1 MAYKYAGLWGPED
14 VRFSDGPAINV
25 QVVVLNSENQLADL
39 YLDHAKGNPA
49 PNPIFTDA
57 LGNLSF
63 YADPGEYT
71 IVLDDSIRYKIA
83 VPVHPLDAPN
93 GTITEEDV
101 DKIVDNKI
109 KALPTST
116 EKVNEIVDEKLRT
129 INPGISETKANEIV
143 DEKLRTI
150 NPGISE
156 TKAKELITSE
166 IDKLPK
172 SPVSTEKVNEIVDEK
187 LRTINPGISE
197 TKANEIVDEKLSK
210 LGQGDNPFRWFDAT
224 KRYWTPVTY
233 WWADQDQPGSKWE
246 TLFANADVVGFV
258 IINPRSGAG
267 DTKIQEFV
275 NLTNKWRE
283 FGRPNVG
290 YVRTIKATRTKEE
303 ILAEI
308 QKYVDWYK
316 VEGVFLDEMINGWSA
331 EEAAKIPFYKD
342 LYTEIK
348 KRFGK
353 GFLVVA
359 NPGTNTKADL
369 LEAADILMRFEK
381 AVDKYVNDT
390 EAPVNPAHYA
400 SESPIRFMDTV
411 HNVTEKNIDSVLA
424 KAEKSNVGM
433 IYITDDTFSGVEGSE
448 NENNN
453 PWDSVPRGVILDK
466 QLAFVRKVKYVA
478 PVNTDNFATKK
489 EIEDLKKTPVDP
501 NIISDVVNRA
511 VTEVIQT
518 VAYVGPG
525 DVTATLQQALDSERF
540 YAVRLRGECHTTKAL
555 TLRKASGKE
564 IGCLQA
570 GILTINPAVFA
581 GPAVIFA
588 GGGDAVRKVTFRNF
602 SLDMKCTKDSRSING
617 IQMSNVEECE
627 VVECSLSNASASLL
641 VVQGYDA
648 KKTKRV
654 RVRQNRLNAAGL
666 IVPKT
671 ETSPATGF
679 GILVQ
684 NSAEDVILNENII
697 TNVSGG
703 MGIGL
708 NHNLKNTLEAPIR
721 TLITNNNITMTESTV
736 AFEPI
741 GATRPCHATSVI
753 GNILPISYDN
763 GISIGEYS
771 IVANNYIGEAYN
783 HGVACSGIGTIIEGN
798 QISNVGLENKKRLEP
813 SRRPRSDWAA
823 VAIYDPSGNIV
834 RGNRYRKT
842 IAESECD
849 WMVKIHREPATPVTK
864 LGGNVISGNLYD
876 EGDVLQGAVKNANMN
891 KARPDFVS

>member
-1 MAYKYAGLWGPED
+1 MSK
-14 VRFSDGPAINV
+14 
-25 QVVVLNSENQLADL
+25 
-39 YLDHAKGNPA
+39 
-49 PNPIFTDA
+49 
-57 LGNLSF
+57 
-63 YADPGEYT
+63 
-71 IVLDDSIRYKIA
+71 
-83 VPVHPLDAPN
+83 
-93 GTITEEDV
+93 EEV
-101 DKIVDNKI
+101 TRV
-109 KALPTST
+109 AEEL
-116 EKVNEIVDEKLRT
+116 L
-129 INPGISETKANEIV
+129 
-143 DEKLRTI
+143 
-150 NPGISE
+150 
-156 TKAKELITSE
+156 KAKSFISADDANR
-166 IDKLPK
+166 I
-172 SPVSTEKVNEIVDEK
+172 VTEAV
-187 LRTINPGISE
+187 G
-197 TKANEIVDEKLSK
+197 K
-210 LGQGDNPFRWFDAT
+210 LGQGDNPFRWFDLT
-224 KRYWTPVTY
+224 KRYWVPVTY
-233 WWADQDQPGSKWE
+233 WWADQDQPNSKWN

-258 IINPRSGAG
+258 IINPRSGPG
-267 DTKIQEFV
+267 TEKIQEFV
-275 NLTNKWRE
+275 NLTNKWRAL
-283 FGRPNVG
+283 GRPNVG

-303 ILAEI
+303 ILADI
-308 QKYVDWYK
+308 KKHVDWYK
-316 VEGVFLDEMINGWSA
+316 VEGVFLDEMVNGWST

-342 LYTEIK
+342 LYAEIK
-348 KRFGK
+348 KLYGK
-353 GFLVVA
+353 GFLVVG
-359 NPGTNTKADL
+359 NPGTNTKPEM
-369 LEAADILMRFEK
+369 LECADILMRFEK
-381 AVDKYVNDT
+381 SADKYINDT
-390 EAPVNPAHYA
+390 DAPVNPAHYA
-400 SESPIRFMDTV
+400 SENAIRFYDTI
-411 HNVTEKNIDSVLA
+411 HNVTEKNIDSVLE

-433 IYITDDTFSGVEGSE
+433 IYLTDDTFSGVEGSE

-453 PWDSVPRGVILDK
+453 PWDTVPRGVILDK
-466 QLAFVRKVKYVA
+466 QLAFVRKVKYVP
-478 PVNTDNFATKK
+478 PVNTDAFATKK
-489 EIEDLKKTPVDP
+489 EVEDLKKTPVDP
-501 NIISDVVNRA
+501 NIISDVVNKA

-525 DVTATLQQALDSERF
+525 DVTTTLQQALDSERF

-555 TLRKASGKE
+555 TLRKASNKE

-570 GILTINPAVFA
+570 GLLTINPAVFA
-581 GPAVIFA
+581 GPAVLFA
-588 GGGDAVRKVTFRNF
+588 GGGDAVKKVIFRNF
-602 SLDMKCTKDSRSING
+602 NIDMKCTKDSRSING

-627 VVECSLSNASASLL
+627 IVECSLSNASASLL
-641 VVQGYDA
+641 VIQGYDA

-684 NSAEDVILNENII
+684 NSTEDVILNENII

-708 NHNLKNTLEAPIR
+708 NHNAKNTLEAPIR
-721 TLITNNNITMTESTV
+721 TLITANNITMTESTV

-741 GATRPCHATSVI
+741 GATKPCHATSVI
-753 GNILPISYDN
+753 GNILPVSYDN

-813 SRRPRSDWAA
+813 SGRPRSDWAA

-876 EGDVLQGAVKNANMN
+876 EGDVLQGPVKNANMN